1 MAARVMLESN
11 RRTALGCYD
20 DTVLRGL
27 CRTGSLDRDAA
38 AGETQPSRARSGD
51 SECAWT
57 THAGDVE
64 RKLNTS
70 VG

>member
-11 RRTALGCYD
+11 RWKALGCTD

-27 CRTGSLDRDAA
+27 YRTGSLDRDAA

-51 SECAWT
+51 SGCAWT
-57 THAGDVE
+57 THAGGVE